1 MGGGKLVHVRI
12 VVAAIF
18 DFMTEE
24 DWESSFNMAL
34 SREKNSRAGRKRLR
48 CRLKARVKRATN
60 FVTLLQSELNRPLW
74 KTTIEYKRENEII
87 FLVVVLN

>member
-24 DWESSFNMAL
+24 DWERSFNMAL
-34 SREKNSRAGRKRLR
+34 SRAKKIRAPEKNACTAG
-48 CRLKARVKRATN
+48 
-60 FVTLLQSELNRPLW
+60 
-74 KTTIEYKRENEII
+74 
-87 FLVVVLN
+87 